1 MMQNTD
7 IILHSISKY
16 PHFNTLIILE
26 DNKEIV
32 ILNYEGISFSSVFCY
47 WFICFVHQTF
57 TGVPDIQKA
66 LLWTM
71 NEEQRPQ
78 VFPLSQ
84 QESVI
89 SQCSL
94 IILK

>member
-32 ILNYEGISFSSVFCY
+32 ILNYEGISFSSVILLLIHLFCSSNIHWSTRY
-47 WFICFVHQTF
+47 TKGI
-57 TGVPDIQKA
+57 A
-66 LLWTM
+66 M
-71 NEEQRPQ
+71 NYE
-78 VFPLSQ
+78 
-84 QESVI
+84 
-89 SQCSL
+89 
-94 IILK
+94 